1 MTRAGR
7 CGRVLKVASL
17 RLAEVAVAV
26 SKVLSTANR
35 YAAGLHRSVAR
46 ILLFDMDEYHTR
58 IPFKEL
64 PALRRASALGQ
75 IDGWMVKDWVK
86 PEEWLYPLVQEAL
99 ARGRRRISN
108 GTWCTPSSA
117 NSGIPAA
124 MTCVTASPLMAC
136 RSTSIP
142 RTASWAA
149 NSSANTRST

>member
-1 MTRAGR
+1 MVRGPVRFPR
-7 CGRVLKVASL
+7 CSAHVISSL

-58 IPFKEL
+58 IPFKEP

-75 IDGWMVKDWVK
+75 IDGWMVKDWVN

-99 ARGRRRISN
+99 
-108 GTWCTPSSA
+108 
-117 NSGIPAA
+117 
-124 MTCVTASPLMAC
+124 TAW
-136 RSTSIP
+136 ST
-142 RTASWAA
+142 AHQ
-149 NSSANTRST
+149 